1 MTKETEKLG
10 EWEEVGKVTHYF
22 PHPEVAV
29 VRLSKELK
37 IGDRIRIVGGAETDF
52 EQDVRSMEIEREK
65 IEKAKKGDEI
75 GLKVKEKV
83 REGYRVYKA

>member
-52 EQDVRSMEIEREK
+52 EQDQRR
-65 IEKAKKGDEI
+65 
-75 GLKVKEKV
+75 
-83 REGYRVYKA
+83 